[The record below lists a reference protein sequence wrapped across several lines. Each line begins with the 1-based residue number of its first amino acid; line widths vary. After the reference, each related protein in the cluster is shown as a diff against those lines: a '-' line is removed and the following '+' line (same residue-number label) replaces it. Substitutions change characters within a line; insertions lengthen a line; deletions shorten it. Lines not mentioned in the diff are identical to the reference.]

1 MRYKMIDEEEFD
13 KYLWELKSEPLLGRP
28 IAEALL
34 KKDSPLRKEV
44 LRMLSEAQKG
54 RFKLEATADNSDFK
68 TASPKLKHS

>member
-1 MRYKMIDEEEFD
+1 MIDEEEFD